1 MKVKISGQSV
11 TFKISEDE
19 MNQLLCENILQD
31 NIHIG
36 TNCLCLEI
44 NLQSREYFDEV
55 EDIPIRLILDRSES
69 CLMLCTTQ
77 DEIRKLAEMGKDRT
91 GIAMKR
97 DNLEIRLQVD
107 VRKDTR
113 PRKS

>member
-19 MNQLLCENILQD
+19 MNQLLCGNVLQD

-44 NLQSREYFDEV
+44 NLQSREYFDDV

-107 VRKDTR
+107 VRDDTR
-113 PRKS
+113 PRRP